1 MNEKVTYNNAK
12 KLLLDT
18 RLKEC
23 RKEMRLSQ
31 RELAD
36 QVNQIPK
43 ENGSYALNVKYLSAM
58 ENGRRTIS
66 KQYAE
71 AFSVV
76 LHIDKEYLLDP
87 EWKYPY
93 GFDLGLQ
100 EIEKAKKLQE
110 EVLQE
115 IKYLNSAGLKVIRDC
130 AAGLRT
136 LSEYRN
142 GTIPS

>member
-1 MNEKVTYNNAK
+1 MDEKVTYNDAK
-12 KLLLDT
+12 KLLLGQ

-23 RKEMRLSQ
+23 RSEAGFSQ
-31 RELAD
+31 AEVAD
-36 QVNQIPK
+36 RVNQIPK
-43 ENGSYALNVKYLSAM
+43 ENGRYALNVKYLSAM
-58 ENGRRTIS
+58 ENGRKTIS
-66 KQYAE
+66 EQYAE
-71 AFSVV
+71 AFSTV
-76 LHIDKEYLLDP
+76 LHIDKGYLLDP